1 MALGRHGPH
10 EIGPPWSAD
19 SSRRRSGTLT
29 AMSLRRLLRTHL
41 GPYRRVL
48 GIVVVLQAI
57 QTAAAL
63 TLPSLNADI
72 IDNGVLR
79 GDNDYIW
86 RTGAIMLG
94 FSFVQIIVVIVAVR
108 FGAQAAMSFGR
119 DVRRDIFG
127 QVNSYSAREVGH
139 FGAPSLITRVTND
152 VQQVQMLVV
161 LACTMMIA
169 APITMVFGIVFAVR
183 EDVGLSVIMLVAIPI
198 LIAVLAVIISRMVP
212 TFQVMQLKVD
222 RINAVLREQIT
233 GIRVV
238 RAFVREP
245 EEVARFAAAND
256 QLTATSLRAGRLM
269 SLMFP
274 TVTLF
279 ISMSSVAVLWLG
291 ANRIDAEAMELGS
304 VIAYLSYLV
313 QVLVAVVMLT
323 FMVSMIPRAAVAAER
338 IVEVLDLDSSVQPP
352 TDPIRTITERG
363 TIEFSRVGF
372 TYPGASSPVL
382 SDISLRV
389 TPGRVTAIIGST
401 GAGKSTVI
409 ELIPRLFDATEGTV
423 AVNGVDVRRLDPDLL
438 WGSIGYVPQKPYLF
452 SGTVA
457 SNLRFGRPDATDEE
471 LWQALEVAQA
481 AGFVQTMPLGLDSP
495 ITQGGTNVSG
505 GQRQRLSIA
514 RALVMRPDIYLF
526 DDSFSA
532 LDLATDARLRL
543 ALRPHIERAGVL
555 IVAQR
560 VSTIADADQIIV
572 IDKGHIVGRGRHDSL
587 IETCPTYAEI
597 VDSQFERAAR

>member
-1 MALGRHGPH
+1 
-10 EIGPPWSAD
+10 
-19 SSRRRSGTLT
+19 
-29 AMSLRRLLRTHL
+29 MSLLRLLRTHL

-48 GIVVVLQAI
+48 GIVILLQAI

-72 IDNGVLR
+72 IDNGVLQ

-86 RTGAIMLG
+86 RTGAIMLF
-94 FSFVQIIVVIVAVR
+94 FSLVQIVFVVVAVR
-108 FGAQAAMSFGR
+108 YGAQAAMSFGR
-119 DVRRDIFG
+119 DLRRDIFR
-127 QVNSYSAREVGH
+127 QVNSYSAREVGQ

-152 VQQVQMLVV
+152 VQQVQTLVV

-169 APITMVFGIVFAVR
+169 APITMVFGILFAVR
-183 EDVGLSVIMLVAIPI
+183 EDVGLSVIMLVAIPL
-198 LIAVLAVIISRMVP
+198 LIGVLAVIITRMVP
-212 TFQVMQLKVD
+212 TFQVMQLRVD
-222 RINAVLREQIT
+222 RVNQVLRDQIT

-245 EEVARFAAAND
+245 EEAERFAVAND
-256 QLTATSLRAGRLM
+256 ELTKTSLRAGRLM

-279 ISMSSVAVLWLG
+279 ISISNIAVLWLG
-291 ANRIDAEAMELGS
+291 ADRINSGEMELGS

-313 QVLVAVVMLT
+313 QVLIAVVMLT

-338 IVEVLDLDSSVQPP
+338 IAEVLDTDSSVVPP
-352 TDPIRTITERG
+352 TNPVTAVSQHG
-363 TIEFSRVGF
+363 TIDFDKVGF
-372 TYPGASSPVL
+372 TYPGAANPIL
-382 SDISLRV
+382 SDVSFSV
-389 TPGRVTAIIGST
+389 SPGRTTAIIGST
-401 GAGKSTVI
+401 GSGKSTLVD
-409 ELIPRLFDATEGTV
+409 LVPRLFDVTKGTV
-423 AVNGVDVRRLDPDLL
+423 SVNGVDVRQLDPDLL

-471 LWQALEVAQA
+471 LWNALEVAQA
-481 AGFVQTMPLGLDSP
+481 AGFVQSMPKGLDSP
-495 ITQGGTNVSG
+495 INQGGTNVSG

-514 RALVMRPDIYLF
+514 RAVVLRPDIYIF

-543 ALRPHIERAGVL
+543 ALQPQVKDSGVL

-572 IDKGHIVGRGRHDSL
+572 LENGRIVGRGRHLAL
-587 IETCPTYAEI
+587 IDTCPTYAEI
-597 VDSQFERAAR
+597 VDSQFDREAAG

>member
-1 MALGRHGPH
+1 
-10 EIGPPWSAD
+10 
-19 SSRRRSGTLT
+19 
-29 AMSLRRLLRTHL
+29 MSLRRLLQTHL
-41 GPYRRVL
+41 GPYRRLLTLV
-48 GIVVVLQAI
+48 IVLQAI

-63 TLPSLNADI
+63 TLPTLNADI
-72 IDNGVLR
+72 IDNGVLL
-79 GDNDYIW
+79 GDNAYIW
-86 RTGAIMLG
+86 RTGGVMLA
-94 FSFVQIIVVIVAVR
+94 FSFVQIVFVIAAVW

-119 DVRRDIFG
+119 DLRRDIFQ
-127 QVNSYSAREVGH
+127 QVNSYSAREVGQ

-169 APITMVFGIVFAVR
+169 APITMVFGIIFAIR
-183 EDVGLSVIMLVAIPI
+183 EDIGLSVIMLVAIPI
-198 LIAVLAVIISRMVP
+198 LIVVLGIIISRMVP
-212 TFQVMQLKVD
+212 TFQVMQIKVD

-245 EEVARFAAAND
+245 EETARFAEAND
-256 QLTATSLRAGRLM
+256 DLTATSLRAGRLM

-291 ANRIDAEAMELGS
+291 ADRINAGEMELGS
-304 VIAYLSYLV
+304 VVAYLSYLV
-313 QVLVAVVMLT
+313 QVLIAVVMLT

-338 IVEVLDLDSSVQPP
+338 ITEVLDTDSSVVPP
-352 TDPIRTITERG
+352 TSPITSVTEHG
-363 TIEFSRVGF
+363 TVDFERVGF
-372 TYPGASSPVL
+372 TYPGATSPVL
-382 SDISLRV
+382 SDISFRV
-389 TPGRVTAIIGST
+389 APGRTTAIIGST
-401 GAGKSTVI
+401 GSGKSTIVD
-409 ELIPRLFDATEGTV
+409 LVPRLFDVTEGAV
-423 AVNGVDVRRLDPDLL
+423 SVNGVDVRQLDPDLL

-457 SNLRFGRPDATDEE
+457 SNLRFGRPEATEEE
-471 LWQALEVAQA
+471 LWQALEVAQG
-481 AGFVQTMPLGLDSP
+481 AGFVQSMPQGLESP

-514 RALVMRPDIYLF
+514 RALVMRPDIYIF

-543 ALRPHIERAGVL
+543 ALQPHVRNAGVL

-572 IDKGHIVGRGRHDSL
+572 IDNGRIVGRGRHVALIDS
-587 IETCPTYAEI
+587 CPTYAEI
-597 VDSQFERAAR
+597 VDSQFTSEAVG

>member
-1 MALGRHGPH
+1 M
-10 EIGPPWSAD
+10 
-19 SSRRRSGTLT
+19 
-29 AMSLRRLLRTHL
+29 
-41 GPYRRVL
+41 
-48 GIVVVLQAI
+48 LQAI

-63 TLPSLNADI
+63 TLPTLNADI
-72 IDNGVLR
+72 IDNGVLQ
-79 GDNDYIW
+79 GDNGYIW
-86 RTGAIMLG
+86 RTGAVMLG
-94 FSFVQIIVVIVAVR
+94 FSFVQILFVIAAVW

-119 DVRRDIFG
+119 DLRRDIFQ
-127 QVNSYSAREVGH
+127 QVNSYSAREIGQ

-169 APITMVFGIVFAVR
+169 APITMVFGIIFAIR

-198 LIAVLAVIISRMVP
+198 LIVVLGIIISRMVP

-222 RINAVLREQIT
+222 RVNAVLREQIT
-233 GIRVV
+233 GVRVV

-245 EEVARFAAAND
+245 QEAERFAKAND
-256 QLTATSLRAGRLM
+256 DLTATSLRAGRLM

-291 ANRIDAEAMELGS
+291 ANRINSGEMELGS
-304 VIAYLSYLV
+304 VVAYLSYLV

-338 IVEVLDLDSSVQPP
+338 ITEVLNTDSSVIPP
-352 TDPIRTITERG
+352 TLPITAVIERG
-363 TIEFSRVGF
+363 TVDFDGVSF
-372 TYPGASSPVL
+372 TYPGATSPVL
-382 SDISLRV
+382 SDISFRV
-389 TPGRVTAIIGST
+389 TPGRTTAIIGST
-401 GAGKSTVI
+401 GSGKSTIVD
-409 ELIPRLFDATEGTV
+409 LVPRLFDVTEGSV
-423 AVNGVDVRRLDPDLL
+423 SVNGVDVRQLDPDLL

-457 SNLRFGRPDATDEE
+457 SNLRFGRPDATEEE
-471 LWQALEVAQA
+471 LWQALEVAQG
-481 AGFVQTMPLGLDSP
+481 AGFVQSMPLGLQSP
-495 ITQGGTNVSG
+495 ITQGGTNISG

-514 RALVMRPDIYLF
+514 RALVMQPDIYIF

-543 ALRPHIERAGVL
+543 ALQTHVRNAAML

-572 IDKGHIVGRGRHDSL
+572 IEHGRIVGRGRHVALIDS
-587 IETCPTYAEI
+587 CPTYAEI
-597 VDSQFERAAR
+597 VDSQFEHEAVK

>member
-1 MALGRHGPH
+1 MQ
-10 EIGPPWSAD
+10 
-19 SSRRRSGTLT
+19 
-29 AMSLRRLLRTHL
+29 LRRLLRTHL
-41 GPYRRVL
+41 GPYKRLLTLVL
-48 GIVVVLQAI
+48 LLQAI

-63 TLPSLNADI
+63 TLPTLNADI
-72 IDNGVLR
+72 IDNGVLQ
-79 GDNDYIW
+79 GDNGYIW
-86 RTGAIMLG
+86 RTGAVMLG
-94 FSFVQIIVVIVAVR
+94 FSFVQILFVIAAVW

-119 DVRRDIFG
+119 DLRRDIFQ
-127 QVNSYSAREVGH
+127 QVNSYSAREIGQ
-139 FGAPSLITRVTND
+139 FGAPSLITRITND

-169 APITMVFGIVFAVR
+169 APITMVFGIIFAIR

-198 LIAVLAVIISRMVP
+198 LIVVLGIIISRMVP

-222 RINAVLREQIT
+222 RVNAVLREQIT
-233 GIRVV
+233 GVRVV

-245 EEVARFAAAND
+245 QEVERFAKAND
-256 QLTATSLRAGRLM
+256 DLTATSLRAGRLM

-291 ANRIDAEAMELGS
+291 ANRINSGEMELGS
-304 VIAYLSYLV
+304 VVAYLSYLV

-338 IVEVLDLDSSVQPP
+338 ITEVLNTDSSVIPP
-352 TDPIRTITERG
+352 TLPVTALIERG
-363 TIEFSRVGF
+363 TVDFDGVGF
-372 TYPGASSPVL
+372 TYPGATSPVL
-382 SDISLRV
+382 SDISFRV
-389 TPGRVTAIIGST
+389 TPGRTTAIIGST
-401 GAGKSTVI
+401 GSGKSTLVD
-409 ELIPRLFDATEGTV
+409 LVPRLFDVTEGSV
-423 AVNGVDVRRLDPDLL
+423 SVNGVDVRQLDPDLL

-457 SNLRFGRPDATDEE
+457 SNLRFGRPDATEEE
-471 LWQALEVAQA
+471 LWQALEVAQG
-481 AGFVQTMPLGLDSP
+481 AGFVQSMPLGLQSP
-495 ITQGGTNVSG
+495 ITQGGTNISG

-514 RALVMRPDIYLF
+514 RALVMQPDIYIF

-543 ALRPHIERAGVL
+543 ALQTHVRNAAML

-572 IDKGHIVGRGRHDSL
+572 IEHGRIVGRGRHVALIDS
-587 IETCPTYAEI
+587 CPTYAEI
-597 VDSQFERAAR
+597 VDSQFEHEAVK

>member
-1 MALGRHGPH
+1 M
-10 EIGPPWSAD
+10 
-19 SSRRRSGTLT
+19 
-29 AMSLRRLLRTHL
+29 
-41 GPYRRVL
+41 
-48 GIVVVLQAI
+48 LQAI

-63 TLPSLNADI
+63 TLPTLNADI
-72 IDNGVLR
+72 IDNGVLQ
-79 GDNDYIW
+79 GDNGYIW
-86 RTGAIMLG
+86 RTGGVMLG
-94 FSFVQIIVVIVAVR
+94 FSFVQILFVIAAVW

-119 DVRRDIFG
+119 DLRRDIFQ
-127 QVNSYSAREVGH
+127 QVNSYSAREIGQ
-139 FGAPSLITRVTND
+139 FGAPSLITRITND

-169 APITMVFGIVFAVR
+169 APITMVFGIVFAIR

-198 LIAVLAVIISRMVP
+198 LIVVLGIIISRTVP

-222 RINAVLREQIT
+222 RVNAVLREQIT
-233 GIRVV
+233 GVRVV

-245 EEVARFAAAND
+245 QEVERFAKAND
-256 QLTATSLRAGRLM
+256 DLTATSLRAGRLM

-291 ANRIDAEAMELGS
+291 ANRINSGEMELGS
-304 VIAYLSYLV
+304 VVAYLSYLV

-338 IVEVLDLDSSVQPP
+338 ITEVLNTDSSVIPP
-352 TDPIRTITERG
+352 TLPVTALIERG
-363 TIEFSRVGF
+363 TVDFDGVGF
-372 TYPGASSPVL
+372 TYPGATSPVL
-382 SDISLRV
+382 SDISFRV
-389 TPGRVTAIIGST
+389 TPGRTTAIIGST
-401 GAGKSTVI
+401 GSGKSTLVD
-409 ELIPRLFDATEGTV
+409 LVPRLFDVTEGSV
-423 AVNGVDVRRLDPDLL
+423 SVNGVDVRQLDPDLL

-457 SNLRFGRPDATDEE
+457 SNLRFGRPDATEEE
-471 LWQALEVAQA
+471 LWHALEVAQGE
-481 AGFVQTMPLGLDSP
+481 GFVQSMPLGLESP
-495 ITQGGTNVSG
+495 ITQGGTNISG

-514 RALVMRPDIYLF
+514 RALVMQPDIYIF

-543 ALRPHIERAGVL
+543 ALQTHVRNAAML

-572 IDKGHIVGRGRHDSL
+572 IEHGRIVGRGRHVALIDS
-587 IETCPTYAEI
+587 CPTYAEI
-597 VDSQFERAAR
+597 VDSQFEHEAVK

>member
-1 MALGRHGPH
+1 MQ
-10 EIGPPWSAD
+10 
-19 SSRRRSGTLT
+19 
-29 AMSLRRLLRTHL
+29 LRRLLRTHL
-41 GPYRRVL
+41 GPYKRLLTLVL
-48 GIVVVLQAI
+48 VLQAI

-63 TLPSLNADI
+63 TLPTLNADI
-72 IDNGVLR
+72 IDNGVLQ
-79 GDNDYIW
+79 GDDGYIW
-86 RTGAIMLG
+86 RTGAVMLG
-94 FSFVQIIVVIVAVR
+94 FSFVQIIFVIAAVW

-119 DVRRDIFG
+119 DLRRDIFQ
-127 QVNSYSAREVGH
+127 QVNSYSAREIGQ

-169 APITMVFGIVFAVR
+169 APITMVFGIVFAIR

-198 LIAVLAVIISRMVP
+198 LIVVLGIIISRMVP

-222 RINAVLREQIT
+222 RVNAVLREQIT
-233 GIRVV
+233 GVRVV

-245 EEVARFAAAND
+245 QEVERFAKAND
-256 QLTATSLRAGRLM
+256 DLTATSLRAGRLM

-291 ANRIDAEAMELGS
+291 ANRINSGEMELGS
-304 VIAYLSYLV
+304 VVAYLSYLV

-338 IVEVLDLDSSVQPP
+338 ITEVLNTHSSVIPP
-352 TDPIRTITERG
+352 SLPITAVIERG
-363 TIEFSRVGF
+363 TVDFDGVGF
-372 TYPGASSPVL
+372 TYPGATSPVL
-382 SDISLRV
+382 SDISFRV
-389 TPGRVTAIIGST
+389 TPGRTTAIIGST
-401 GAGKSTVI
+401 GSGKSTIVD
-409 ELIPRLFDATEGTV
+409 LVPRLFDVTEGSV
-423 AVNGVDVRRLDPDLL
+423 SVNGVDVRQLDPDLL

-457 SNLRFGRPDATDEE
+457 SNLRFGRPDATEEE
-471 LWQALEVAQA
+471 LWQALEVAQGT
-481 AGFVQTMPLGLDSP
+481 GFVQSMPLGLESP
-495 ITQGGTNVSG
+495 ITQGGTNISG

-514 RALVMRPDIYLF
+514 RALVMQPDIYIF

-543 ALRPHIERAGVL
+543 ALQTHVRNAAML

-572 IDKGHIVGRGRHDSL
+572 IEHGRIVGRGRHVALIDS
-587 IETCPTYAEI
+587 CPTYAEI
-597 VDSQFERAAR
+597 VDSQFEHEAIK

>member
-1 MALGRHGPH
+1 MHL
-10 EIGPPWSAD
+10 W
-19 SSRRRSGTLT
+19 
-29 AMSLRRLLRTHL
+29 RLIRTHL
-41 GPYRRVL
+41 GPYRRLLVIVL
-48 GIVVVLQAI
+48 VLQAI

-63 TLPSLNADI
+63 TLPALNADI
-72 IDNGVLR
+72 IDNGVLP

-86 RTGAIMLG
+86 RTGGIMLA
-94 FSFVQIIVVIVAVR
+94 FSFVQIVFVIAAVW

-119 DVRRDIFG
+119 DLRRDIFQ
-127 QVNSYSAREVGH
+127 QVSSYSAREVGQ

-183 EDVGLSVIMLVAIPI
+183 EDIGLSVIMVVAIPI
-198 LIAVLAVIISRMVP
+198 LILVLGVIISRMVP
-212 TFQVMQLKVD
+212 TFQVMQVKVD
-222 RINAVLREQIT
+222 RVNAVLREQIT

-245 EEVARFAAAND
+245 QEVQRFAGAND
-256 QLTATSLRAGRLM
+256 DLTATSLRAGRLM

-274 TVTLF
+274 TVSLF
-279 ISMSSVAVLWLG
+279 ISVSSVAVLWLG
-291 ANRIDAEAMELGS
+291 ANRINSGDMELGS
-304 VIAYLSYLV
+304 VVAYLSYLV
-313 QVLVAVVMLT
+313 QVLIAVVMLT

-338 IVEVLDLDSSVQPP
+338 IVEVLDTDSSVVPP
-352 TDPIRTITERG
+352 ASPITSVTEHG
-363 TIEFSRVGF
+363 TVDFDRVGF
-372 TYPGASSPVL
+372 TYPGATSPVL
-382 SDISLRV
+382 SDISFRV
-389 TPGRVTAIIGST
+389 SPGRTTAIIGST
-401 GAGKSTVI
+401 GSGKSTIVD
-409 ELIPRLFDATEGTV
+409 LVPRLFDATAGSV
-423 AVNGVDVRRLDPDLL
+423 SVNGVDVRELDPDLL

-457 SNLRFGRPDATDEE
+457 SNLRFGRPDATEKE
-471 LWQALEVAQA
+471 LWQALEVAQG
-481 AGFVQTMPLGLDSP
+481 AGFVQSMPQGLDSP

-514 RALVMRPDIYLF
+514 RALVMRPDIYIF

-543 ALRPHIERAGVL
+543 ALAPHVRDAGVL

-572 IDKGHIVGRGRHDSL
+572 VENGRIVGRGRHVALLD
-587 IETCPTYAEI
+587 TCPTYAEI
-597 VDSQFERAAR
+597 VDSQFESEVVG